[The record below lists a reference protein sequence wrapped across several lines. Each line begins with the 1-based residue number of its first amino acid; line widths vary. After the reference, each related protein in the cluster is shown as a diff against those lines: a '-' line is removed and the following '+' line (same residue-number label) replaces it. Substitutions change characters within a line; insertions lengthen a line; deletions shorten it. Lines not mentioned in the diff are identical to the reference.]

1 MGLGDIFTTAT
12 SKINKALVD
21 PKAVEEAQQKAR
33 AAEIEQ
39 AQKDLADQKAQEE
52 EKAKQEQIEAAKTD
66 TDKAIEDVKFWLPF
80 AFTCLLSLIVGSYA
94 ANRAISRSIFVRI
107 VYFLFGTGTGLFI
120 ISPFLMPPTVL
131 SVLLFLFL
139 LFVLSFYVVKNRLF
153 TFFGV
158 LPLFT
163 RMPDN
168 VISNIFRT
176 FIGWNPKDDDKN
188 QLYQKMRQDYS
199 DFLENAAK

>member
-1 MGLGDIFTTAT
+1 MGLGDIFTTLS
-12 SKINKALVD
+12 SKLNKALVD

-39 AQKDLADQKAQEE
+39 AQKDLADQKTQEE
-52 EKAKQEQIEAAKTD
+52 EKAKQEQVEAAKTD
-66 TDKAIEDVKFWLPF
+66 TDKALEDVKFWLPF

-107 VYFLFGTGTGLFI
+107 IYFLFGTGAGIFI

-153 TFFGV
+153 KFFGV

-163 RMPDN
+163 SMPDN
-168 VISNIFRT
+168 TISNIFRS
-176 FIGWNPKDDDKN
+176 FIGWNPKDGDKN
-188 QLYQKMRQDYS
+188 QLYQNMRQDYS
-199 DFLENAAK
+199 NFLENAAK